1 MFAGLF
7 STRLSEGKLFQK
19 GRGTLRRTL
28 WISTLLL
35 FSLLLA
41 GCGQAIE
48 DPLNWEIEDFTFTN
62 QENEEFGLSDLKGE
76 VWVADFVFTNCTTV
90 CLPMTSNM
98 VDLQKQFKE
107 EGLDVKIVSF
117 SVDPTVDT
125 PEILKSYAENY
136 GADLSS
142 WNLLTG
148 YSPEDIDQ
156 FAMKNFQVLAR
167 KPENTDQVIHG
178 TSFYLVDQNGVVMKD
193 YDGVK
198 LPAEEIMADAKILL
212 SEE

>member
-1 MFAGLF
+1 M
-7 STRLSEGKLFQK
+7 
-19 GRGTLRRTL
+19 LRKTF
-28 WISTLLL
+28 WISSLLL

-62 QENEEFGLSDLKGE
+62 HENEEFGLADLKGE
-76 VWVADFVFTNCTTV
+76 VWLADFVFTNCTTV

-98 VDLQKQFKE
+98 VDLQQQFKDQ
-107 EGLDVKIVSF
+107 GLDVKIVSF
-117 SVDPTVDT
+117 SVDPAVDK
-125 PEILKSYAENY
+125 PEVLKSYAENY

-148 YSPEDIDQ
+148 YSPETIDK
-156 FAMKNFQVLAR
+156 FAMENFQTLAR

-178 TSFYLVDQNGVVMKD
+178 TYFYLVDQNGVVMKD
-193 YDGVK
+193 YDGVN
-198 LPAEEIMADAKILL
+198 LSAGDIIADAKILL